1 MILTKIHKIFVI
13 SPLYFT
19 LLFMAFIWSS
29 NGHSAARDQYNIGLH
44 VTPERCV
51 ALRQGQTCYQE
62 VTFTWRQSQKG
73 NYCLVELSTMQVL
86 QCWQQVNSGKFEWD
100 FQSSES
106 REFALRNQD
115 TTENLAASR
124 ITVSWVFK
132 SSKRPKSS
140 WKLF

>member
-1 MILTKIHKIFVI
+1 MILTKKHKIFVI
-13 SPLYFT
+13 SPLYLRLLLLT
-19 LLFMAFIWSS
+19 LIWSS
-29 NGHSAARDQYNIGLH
+29 SGHSGASDQYNIGLD

-62 VTFTWRQSQKG
+62 VAFNWRQSKKG
-73 NYCLVELSTMQVL
+73 NYCLVELSTLQVL
-86 QCWQQVNSGKFEWD
+86 QCWQEVNSGKFEWD

-106 REFALRNQD
+106 LEFALRNQD
-115 TTENLAASR
+115 KAENLAATR

>member
-1 MILTKIHKIFVI
+1 MILNTKYKTFIV

-19 LLFMAFIWSS
+19 LIFVTLMWASS
-29 NGHSAARDQYNIGLH
+29 VYSAADNQHNIGLH
-44 VTPERCV
+44 NTPQRCV

-62 VTFTWRQSQKG
+62 VTFHWHQSQKG
-73 NYCLVELSTMQVL
+73 NYCLVELSTMDVL
-86 QCWQQVNSGKFEWD
+86 QCWQQTQSGKFEWD

-106 REFALRNQD
+106 QDFALRNQD
-115 TTENLAASR
+115 KTENLAMTN